1 MKRLLHIGGIILLS
15 FLTLI
20 VFAATLIPLIPS
32 REWYVQ
38 VFDYPRLQT
47 FLIAVICLAW
57 YLARYFKRGRKGY
70 IAIFMLVIVVLV
82 QAYKAVPYTPF
93 SKKQVLDADGD
104 TSKRS
109 SVSLLICNVLQH
121 NKEYEKVLEKIYRYD
136 PDMIITTE
144 TDITWEKQLEVLH
157 KKYPNRVPV
166 PQSNLYGMHLY
177 SKYPL
182 SQTEVRYLIEPDIP
196 SIKTRVQ
203 MNSGDWIN
211 LIVLHP
217 RPPVP
222 GESSD
227 SRERDSEIILVA
239 KEVKKLGEAVIVAGD
254 FNDVAWSENTEL
266 FQETSGLL
274 DPRRGR
280 GFYNTFHAKYPV
292 FRWPLDH
299 IFHSNH
305 FKLMQMERL
314 GKVNSDHFPMF
325 VKLSFEPSEKHEQPE
340 VQKENDT
347 DKEAAEAIKAGIN
360 DKDAP
365 GK

>member
-1 MKRLLHIGGIILLS
+1 M
-15 FLTLI
+15 TLI

-32 REWYVQ
+32 REWFVQ

-47 FLIAVICLAW
+47 FLIALICLAW
-57 YLARYFKRGRKGY
+57 YLVGYFKRGRKGY
-70 IAIFMLVIVVLV
+70 IAIIMLVIVVIV
-82 QAYKAVPYTPF
+82 QAYKAAPYTPF
-93 SKKQVLDADGD
+93 SKKQVLDAGSD
-104 TSKRS
+104 TAKNNSI
-109 SVSLLICNVLQH
+109 SLLICNVLQH
-121 NKEYEKVLEKIYRYD
+121 NDQYEKVLEKIYRYD
-136 PDMIITTE
+136 PDLIITTE
-144 TDITWEKQLEVLH
+144 TDSKWENQLAVLH
-157 KKYPNRVPV
+157 SKYPNRVPV

-177 SKYPL
+177 SKFPL
-182 SQTEVRYLIEPDIP
+182 TQTEVRYLVEPDIP
-196 SIKTRVQ
+196 SIKTKVQ
-203 MNSGDWIN
+203 LASGNRIN

-227 SRERDSEIILVA
+227 SRERDSEIIMIG
-239 KEVKKLGEAVIVAGD
+239 KEVKKMDGPVIVAGD

-305 FKLMQMERL
+305 FKLIEMKRL
-314 GKVNSDHFPMF
+314 GKVNSDHFPMY
-325 VKLSFEPSEKHEQPE
+325 VKLSFEPSEKHQQPE
-340 VQKENDT
+340 VQKEKDT
-347 DKEAAEAIKAGIN
+347 DKEAADAIKAGVN